1 MPQDKLAAAVSP
13 RRSSRF
19 GSALK
24 TLLHTLVLVLIGFF
38 AVLYSLQDRVIFPGA
53 ATQGTPQAALRPRPG
68 EELITLTTKRGE
80 KVVAFFGPALLPDG
94 KPHPAP
100 MSRPAFLYFYGN
112 AMCLAYAEPEF
123 DRFRR
128 LGLNVMIPDYLG
140 YGLSSGKPSESG
152 CRETAEACLENLQT
166 RGFKTSRIIVGG
178 WSLGG
183 AVAIDL
189 AHRQPVGGLIA
200 FSSFT
205 SAQDMARNL
214 IPIPL
219 PRLLFHHRFENL
231 NKIPSIT
238 CPILLGHGRLDTLV
252 PFAMFG
258 RLAAAAKAPL
268 TKLVIDHAEHNDYY
282 DVGGK
287 EIDQAIMTFVD
298 QLPQ

>member
-1 MPQDKLAAAVSP
+1 LILILA
-13 RRSSRF
+13 
-19 GSALK
+19 
-24 TLLHTLVLVLIGFF
+24 GFL
-38 AVLYSLQDRVIFPGA
+38 AVLYLLQERLIFPGA
-53 ATQGTPQAALRPRPG
+53 ATQGAPEAAVHPRPG
-68 EELITLTTKRGE
+68 TELVKLSTPRGE
-80 KVVAFFGPALLPDG
+80 RVIALYGPALTLEG
-94 KPHPAP
+94 RPHPDP

-112 AMCLAYAEPEF
+112 AMCLAYAESEF

-152 CRETAEACLENLQT
+152 CRETAEACLENLRT
-166 RGFKTSRIIVGG
+166 RGFQNSRIIVGG

-189 AHRQPVGGLIA
+189 AYRQPFVGLIA

-205 SAQDMARNL
+205 STQDMARNL
-214 IPIPL
+214 IPVPL

-231 NKIPSIT
+231 SKIPSIT

-252 PFAMFG
+252 PFPMFG

-268 TKLVIDHAEHNDYY
+268 TKLVIDQAEHNDYY